1 MCGWIG
7 VLALAA
13 VAVAGCKDAG
23 FQLVLPE
30 GDPVQEGCIPLPENA
45 LHWWPGD
52 GTGVDL
58 LGGLDA
64 RPMDGTTF
72 VPSLVESG
80 SGEAFSFDGV
90 DAMARVPDAPTLN
103 PRASFAVMAWAR
115 PGPNPTPNGA
125 IIGKGH
131 PWAESWVLDTHR
143 DSWRAVVR
151 DRNGFAARIYGSD
164 LVPNAWSHVA
174 MRWDGQ
180 VLALYVDGR
189 LDNAVR
195 VSSISV
201 NRGPVGIGAR
211 SEAGFGDSELDLEFA
226 GEIDE
231 VVFFGRSLGEEEI
244 RAVFEAR
251 AAGICKS

>member
-1 MCGWIG
+1 MCRWIG
-7 VLALAA
+7 VLGLAA
-13 VAVAGCKDAG
+13 VAVTGCKDAG

-30 GDPVQEGCIPLPENA
+30 GDPAQEGCAPLPESA

-52 GTGVDL
+52 GTGVDR

-64 RPMDGTTF
+64 RPMAGVTF

-103 PRASFAVMAWAR
+103 PRSSFSVMAWAR

-143 DSWRAVVR
+143 DRWRAVIR
-151 DRNGFAARIYGSD
+151 DRNGFAVRIYGSD
-164 LVPNAWSHVA
+164 IIPDIWSHVA
-174 MRWDGQ
+174 MRWNGR

-189 LDNAVR
+189 LDNAER
-195 VSSISV
+195 VNSINVSP
-201 NRGPVGIGAR
+201 GPVGIGAR
-211 SEAGFGDSELDLEFA
+211 SETGFGDSELDLEFA
-226 GEIDE
+226 GDIDE

-244 RAVFEAR
+244 RAVYQAR
-251 AAGICKS
+251 ANGICRS